1 MVIAFR
7 IRTKRPFIHASLVL
21 GLTHSERSLFYIFA
35 TNLIIPGLNCHWEK
49 LTTEEKPFPLSVRYT
64 VVELRNFLRGGSIAE
79 IWNFAACSYPLCSH
93 VRL

>member
-21 GLTHSERSLFYIFA
+21 GLTHLERSLFYIFA

-49 LTTEEKPFPLSVRYT
+49 LTTEEKPFPLS
-64 VVELRNFLRGGSIAE
+64 